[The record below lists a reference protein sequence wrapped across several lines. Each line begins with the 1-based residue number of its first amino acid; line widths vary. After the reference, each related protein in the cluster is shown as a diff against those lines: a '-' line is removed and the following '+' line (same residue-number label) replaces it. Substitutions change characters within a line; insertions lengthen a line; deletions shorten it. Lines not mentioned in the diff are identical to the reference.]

1 MPKGIFHAVVLT
13 DDLDGSIR
21 FLHDVSGI
29 DPVRRYS
36 PEPEQLAAAF
46 GWSTDS
52 RTQAA
57 IVGEGP
63 GMMEIIEI
71 PETLRGEVVPG
82 VSLLAVATGDVHK
95 RVEAA
100 RTAGFD
106 PEPTRTAVGPDGM
119 SITVAPVRVGG
130 VGYEFVRFS

>member
-13 DDLDGSIR
+13 DDLESTIR
-21 FLHDVSGI
+21 FLQEVAAIRS
-29 DPVRRYS
+29 VRRYD
-36 PEPEQLAAAF
+36 PEPTELRAAF
-46 GWSTDS
+46 GWPADD
-52 RTQAA
+52 RTHAA

-71 PETLRGEVVPG
+71 PTTLRGEVAPG
-82 VSLLAVATGDVHK
+82 VSLLAVATPDVQE

-100 RTAGFD
+100 RAAGFD
-106 PEPTRTAVGPDGM
+106 PEAVRTAAGADGM

-130 VGYEFVRFS
+130 VTYEFVRFG

>member
-21 FLHDVSGI
+21 FLHEVSGI

-46 GWSTDS
+46 GWNTET

-71 PETLRGEVVPG
+71 PPTLRGEVGPG
-82 VSLLAVATGDVHK
+82 VSLLAVATGDVDK

-106 PEPTRTAVGPDGM
+106 PEPVRTAVGPDGM

>member
-13 DDLDGSIR
+13 DDLEGTLR

-29 DPVRRYS
+29 KPVRRYQ

-46 GWSTDS
+46 GWPTHI
-52 RTQAA
+52 RAPAA
-57 IVGEGP
+57 MVGEGP
-63 GMMEIIEI
+63 GMMEVIEI
-71 PETLRGEVVPG
+71 PAGLRGEVAPG
-82 VSLLAVATGDVHK
+82 VSLLAVATTDVDG

-100 RTAGFD
+100 RAAGFQPD
-106 PEPTRTAVGPDGM
+106 AVRTAIGADGT

-130 VGYEFVRFS
+130 VGYEFVRFG

>member
-13 DDLDGSIR
+13 DDLEGSIR

-29 DPVRRYS
+29 NPIRHYI
-36 PEPEQLAAAF
+36 PEPDQLSAAF
-46 GWSTDS
+46 GWPTNV

-63 GMMEIIEI
+63 GMMELIEI
-71 PETLRGEVVPG
+71 PHPLRDEVRPG
-82 VSLLAVATGDVHK
+82 VSLLAVATGDVDR

-100 RTAGFD
+100 RAAGFD
-106 PEPTRTAVGPDGM
+106 PEPVRTASGPDGM
-119 SITVAPVRVGG
+119 SITVAPIRVGG